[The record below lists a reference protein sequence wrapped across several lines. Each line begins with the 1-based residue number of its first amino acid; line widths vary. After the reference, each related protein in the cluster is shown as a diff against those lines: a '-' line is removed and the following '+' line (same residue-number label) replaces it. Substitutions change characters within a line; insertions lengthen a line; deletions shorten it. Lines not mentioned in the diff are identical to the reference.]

1 MLCRSSQITII
12 YTISA
17 NQQRNYTPKALAKE
31 EKINEHYNND
41 FDWYY

>member
-12 YTISA
+12 YTINA

-31 EKINEHYNND
+31 EK
-41 FDWYY
+41 